1 MDPLYRKINGKFI
14 KKGKNKG
21 IDPAPCIPAGLEGP
35 TGTKS
40 KNPPSFK
47 KNFFEIKYI
56 AAWKETLVYMPIVFK
71 RG

>member
-21 IDPAPCIPAGLEGP
+21 IDLAPCIPAGLEGP

-40 KNPPSFK
+40 ENPPSFK
-47 KNFFEIKYI
+47 KKTFLK
-56 AAWKETLVYMPIVFK
+56 
-71 RG
+71 